1 MSDPFC
7 LCACTNQEPDL
18 TLRKLSIKN
27 KEAWKRKC
35 LAKQSFFV
43 ICILSIF
50 YNMSKRIS
58 DILPTSPMKEVQ
70 VYTNDKQTLT
80 AKQQKLKNTEL
91 LVVAEITNFLK

>member
-1 MSDPFC
+1 
-7 LCACTNQEPDL
+7 
-18 TLRKLSIKN
+18 
-27 KEAWKRKC
+27 
-35 LAKQSFFV
+35 
-43 ICILSIF
+43 
-50 YNMSKRIS
+50 MSKRIS